1 MDQSLTIY
9 LTASIVESTK
19 SSIVFSEK
27 VSGTIEA
34 NNNLLIPVDTGTTDK
49 EIDLSTLL
57 GSNADFIIVSSPQI
71 ISVKLNSSSNDAVTG
86 KLLVLTNTAVSS
98 LFISNSSGVDVDVKI
113 IAGG

>member
-1 MDQSLTIY
+1 MDQSITID

-34 NNNLLIPVDTGTTDK
+34 NNNLLIPVVTATTDK
-49 EIDLSTLL
+49 EVDLSTLL
-57 GSNADFIIVSSPQI
+57 GSNADFLIISSPQI
-71 ISVKLNSSSNDAVTG
+71 ISVKLNANTNFANTG
-86 KLLVLTNTAVSS
+86 KLLVLTNTSVSKV
-98 LFISNSSGVDVDVKI
+98 FISNASGVDVDVKI